1 MGRPLEG
8 MLVVSVE
15 QAVAAPLCTCRLADA
30 GARVIK
36 IERPEGDFARG
47 YDRAAHGQ
55 SSYFVWLNRGKESVV
70 LDIKNPHDRDL
81 LTRLISRADVLV
93 QNLMPGAMARAGF
106 DLEELRRDQPR
117 LVICSISGY
126 GETGPYRAMK
136 SYDMLIQAET
146 GLASLTGP
154 AEAPGR
160 VGASVTDIAA
170 GLNAYA
176 AILEALVARQR
187 TGEGALIRV
196 SLFDATAE
204 WMAVPLIHF
213 DYGGRPPD
221 RMGLAHPSVAPYGL
235 FTTGDGKEIL
245 IAIQNEREWRRFCA
259 EILGEATLA
268 DDPRFSDNNRRV
280 AHRAEVDAR
289 VSAEFAR
296 HSRSELAERLKSA
309 EIAFGNFNTV
319 EDFSH
324 HRISAGSRSRP
335 RKARFGCPP
344 LRRYSRTSGSP
355 AGCRLSA
362 STRRRCAPNLR
373 DEQRL
378 SRRGDHFGDLRDDL
392 AQAFRRVHPHRSLER
407 ASPLLRSELRA
418 FGPGIA
424 GD

>member
-1 MGRPLEG
+1 MGRALEG

-15 QAVAAPLCTCRLADA
+15 QAVAAPLCSCRLAEA

-70 LDIKNPHDRDL
+70 LDIKKAEDNAL
-81 LTRLISRADVLV
+81 LGRLIARADVLI
-93 QNLMPGAMARAGF
+93 QNLMPGAMTRAGF
-106 DLEELRRDQPR
+106 DLEDLHRRHPR

-126 GETGPYRAMK
+126 GESGPYRDMK

-176 AILEALVARQR
+176 AILEALLTRER
-187 TGEGALIRV
+187 TGSGTLIRV

-204 WMAVPLIHF
+204 WMAVPLIH
-213 DYGGRPPD
+213 YEHTGRAPA

-235 FTTGDGKEIL
+235 FATADGKEIL

-259 EILGEATLA
+259 EILGNPGLA
-268 DDPRFSDNNRRV
+268 QDSRFSDNNKRV
-280 AHRAEVDAR
+280 EHRAEVDAM
-289 VSAEFAR
+289 VTAEFAR
-296 HSRSELAERLKSA
+296 HSRAELAERLKTA

-324 HRISAGSRSRP
+324 HP
-335 RKARFGCPP
+335 H
-344 LRRYSRTSGSP
+344 LRRIVVETPQGGVQLPSAP
-355 AGCRLSA
+355 AL
-362 STRRRCAPNLR
+362 LE
-373 DEQRL
+373 EQRDPGRVPAL
-378 SRRGDHFGDLRDDL
+378 GEHSAAVRGEF
-392 AQAFRRVHPHRSLER
+392 A
-407 ASPLLRSELRA
+407 
-418 FGPGIA
+418 
-424 GD
+424 

>member
-1 MGRPLEG
+1 MGRPLDG

-55 SSYFVWLNRGKESVV
+55 SSYFIWLNRGKESVL
-70 LDIKNPHDRDL
+70 LDIKNPNDQDL
-81 LTRLISRADVLV
+81 LARLISRADVLV

-106 DLEELRRDQPR
+106 DLEELRRHHPR
-117 LVICSISGY
+117 LVVCSISGY
-126 GETGPYRAMK
+126 GESGPYRDMK

-154 AEAPGR
+154 AQAPGR

-176 AILEALVARQR
+176 AILEALMARQR
-187 TGEGALIRV
+187 TGDGALIRV

-213 DYGGRPPD
+213 DYGGRAPE
-221 RMGLAHPSVAPYGL
+221 RMGLAHPLVAPYGL
-235 FTTGDGKEIL
+235 FPTGDGKEIL

-259 EILGEATLA
+259 EILGDDALA

-289 VSAEFAR
+289 VAAEFAR
-296 HSRSELAERLKSA
+296 HSRSVLAERLKSA

-319 EDFSH
+319 EDFSQH
-324 HRISAGSRSRP
+324 PH
-335 RKARFGCPP
+335 
-344 LRRYSRTSGSP
+344 LRRITVETPEGSVRLPP
-355 AGCRLSA
+355 APA
-362 STRRRCAPNLR
+362 IFE
-373 DEQRL
+373 DERHPGRVPAL
-378 SRRGDHFGDLRDDL
+378 GEHTAAVRAEF
-392 AQAFRRVHPHRSLER
+392 AQ
-407 ASPLLRSELRA
+407 
-418 FGPGIA
+418 
-424 GD
+424 

>member
-36 IERPEGDFARG
+36 VERPEGDFARG

-70 LDIKNPHDRDL
+70 LDIKSPDDHDL
-81 LTRLISRADVLV
+81 LARLISRADVLV
-93 QNLMPGAMARAGF
+93 QNLMPSAMARAGF
-106 DLEELRRDQPR
+106 DLDELRRDHPR

-126 GETGPYRAMK
+126 GESGPYRDMK

-154 AEAPGR
+154 AQAPGR

-176 AILEALVARQR
+176 AILEALIARQR
-187 TGEGALIRV
+187 TGDGALIRV

-213 DYGGRPPD
+213 DYGGRAPE

-235 FTTGDGKEIL
+235 FATGDGKEIL

-259 EILGEATLA
+259 EILGDAALA

-289 VSAEFAR
+289 VAAEFAR
-296 HSRSELAERLKSA
+296 HSRNALAERLKSA
-309 EIAFGNFNTV
+309 EIAFGNFNTID
-319 EDFSH
+319 DFSRH
-324 HRISAGSRSRP
+324 PH
-335 RKARFGCPP
+335 
-344 LRRYSRTSGSP
+344 LRRIAVATPQG
-355 AGCRLSA
+355 AVSA
-362 STRRRCAPNLR
+362 APR
-373 DEQRL
+373 PGHVRGRAAPRPGAS
-378 SRRGDHFGDLRDDL
+378 SRRAHRGG
-392 AQAFRRVHPHRSLER
+392 ARRVCAMSRAYLAAAIVLEICGTTSLKLSDGFTR
-407 ASPLLRSELRA
+407 V
-418 FGPGIA
+418 GPSGAVVLCYIA
-424 GD
+424 

>member
-1 MGRPLEG
+1 MGQPLAG

-55 SSYFVWLNRGKESVV
+55 SSYFVWLNGGKESVI
-70 LDIKNPHDRDL
+70 LDIKNPDDHDL
-81 LTRLISRADVLV
+81 LARLISRADILV
-93 QNLMPGAMARAGF
+93 QNLMPGAIARAGF
-106 DLEELRRDQPR
+106 DLDELRRNHPR

-126 GETGPYRAMK
+126 GESGPYRDMK

-154 AEAPGR
+154 VQAPGR

-176 AILEALVARQR
+176 AILEALIARQR
-187 TGEGALIRV
+187 TGDGALIRV

-213 DYGGRPPD
+213 DYGGRAPE
-221 RMGLAHPSVAPYGL
+221 RMGLAHPSVAPYGV
-235 FTTGDGKEIL
+235 FATGDGKEIL

-259 EILGEATLA
+259 EILGDAALA

-280 AHRAEVDAR
+280 ANRAEVDAR
-289 VSAEFAR
+289 VAAEFAR
-296 HSRSELAERLKSA
+296 HSRAALAERLKSA

-319 EDFSH
+319 EDFSQH
-324 HRISAGSRSRP
+324 PH
-335 RKARFGCPP
+335 
-344 LRRYSRTSGSP
+344 LRRIAVETPQGSVRLPP
-355 AGCRLSA
+355 APA
-362 STRRRCAPNLR
+362 IFE
-373 DEQRL
+373 DERQP
-378 SRRGDHFGDLRDDL
+378 G
-392 AQAFRRVHPHRSLER
+392 RVPSLGEHTAAVR
-407 ASPLLRSELRA
+407 AE
-418 FGPGIA
+418 FVQ
-424 GD
+424 

>member
-15 QAVAAPLCTCRLADA
+15 QAVAAPLCSCRLADA

-55 SSYFVWLNRGKESVV
+55 SSYFVWLNRGKESVI
-70 LDIKNPHDRDL
+70 LDIKNPEDNEL
-81 LTRLISRADVLV
+81 LARLIARADVLV

-106 DLEELRRDQPR
+106 DLEELRRRHPR

-126 GETGPYRAMK
+126 GETGPYRDMK

-176 AILEALVARQR
+176 AILEALVARER
-187 TGEGALIRV
+187 TGSGALIRV

-204 WMAVPLIHF
+204 WMAVPLIH
-213 DYGGRPPD
+213 YENSGRAPA

-235 FTTGDGKEIL
+235 FATADGKEIL

-259 EILGEATLA
+259 EILGDAGLA
-268 DDPRFSDNNRRV
+268 RDPRFSDNNKRV
-280 AHRAEVDAR
+280 EHRAEVDAM
-289 VSAEFAR
+289 VTAEFAR
-296 HSRSELAERLKSA
+296 HSRRELAERLKAA

-324 HRISAGSRSRP
+324 HP
-335 RKARFGCPP
+335 H
-344 LRRYSRTSGSP
+344 LRRITVETPEGVVRTAPRP
-355 AGCRLSA
+355 A
-362 STRRRCAPNLR
+362 
-373 DEQRL
+373 L
-378 SRRGDHFGDLRDDL
+378 SRKSAEPAACPALGEHT
-392 AQAFRRVHPHRSLER
+392 AAVR
-407 ASPLLRSELRA
+407 AEFAR
-418 FGPGIA
+418 
-424 GD
+424 

>member
-1 MGRPLEG
+1 MLNCQEPEKEMTRPLEG
-8 MLVVSVE
+8 MLAVSVE
-15 QAVAAPLCTCRLADA
+15 QAVAAPLCSCRLADA

-36 IERPEGDFARG
+36 IERPDGDFARG
-47 YDRAAHGQ
+47 YDRAARGE

-70 LDIKNPHDRDL
+70 LDIKAPDDSDL
-81 LTRLISRADVLV
+81 LARLIAGADVLV

-106 DLEELRRDQPR
+106 DLEELRQRHPQ

-126 GETGPYRAMK
+126 GESGPYRDMK

-176 AILEALVARQR
+176 AVLEALVARQR

-213 DYGGRPPD
+213 EYGGRAPE

-235 FTTGDGKEIL
+235 FATGDGKEIL
-245 IAIQNEREWRRFCA
+245 IAIQNEREWRRFCV
-259 EILGEATLA
+259 EILGDAAFA

-280 AHRAEVDAR
+280 AHRAEVDER
-289 VSAEFAR
+289 VAAEFAR
-296 HSRSELAERLKSA
+296 HSRNTLAERLKSA

-324 HRISAGSRSRP
+324 HP
-335 RKARFGCPP
+335 H
-344 LRRYSRTSGSP
+344 LRRIAVETSEGPVRLPPAPSIFEEERP
-355 AGCRLSA
+355 AG
-362 STRRRCAPNLR
+362 
-373 DEQRL
+373 
-378 SRRGDHFGDLRDDL
+378 
-392 AQAFRRVHPHRSLER
+392 RVPALGEHTAAVR
-407 ASPLLRSELRA
+407 AEFTPAR
-418 FGPGIA
+418 
-424 GD
+424 